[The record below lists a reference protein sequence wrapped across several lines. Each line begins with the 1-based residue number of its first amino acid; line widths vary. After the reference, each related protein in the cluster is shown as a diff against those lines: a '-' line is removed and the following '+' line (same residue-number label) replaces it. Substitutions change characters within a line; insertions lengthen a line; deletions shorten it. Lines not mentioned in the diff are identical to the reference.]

1 MTKNTVIPLI
11 FKISSFLFAVLIF
24 ALSSI
29 PYAHTPFE
37 FRFSDKLLHLLV
49 YLLFSIL
56 LFFSFHT
63 SKGVFWQRNAY
74 LFTLIIGII
83 YGLSDELH
91 QGFVPGRQKD
101 VFDFLAD
108 LLGVLLGLYVIWLS
122 LKFRSKSKIVS

>member
-1 MTKNTVIPLI
+1 
-11 FKISSFLFAVLIF
+11 
-24 ALSSI
+24 
-29 PYAHTPFE
+29 
-37 FRFSDKLLHLLV
+37 
-49 YLLFSIL
+49 LFSIL